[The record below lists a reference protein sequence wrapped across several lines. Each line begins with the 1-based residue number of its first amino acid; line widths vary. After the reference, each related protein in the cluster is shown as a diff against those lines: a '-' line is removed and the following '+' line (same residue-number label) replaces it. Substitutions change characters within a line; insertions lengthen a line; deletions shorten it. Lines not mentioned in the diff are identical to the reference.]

1 MINVRCRIAA
11 LMLTLCVVT
20 IIYVRC
26 NDFFFFFFSF
36 KLLQQNVF
44 IYLDVTDY
52 LKFLDFFFSALFST
66 VCFLSLQW
74 IDWPS
79 VIIII
84 VMAWSIL
91 GLFVLFFFFYFDY
104 STMICH
110 PFVMKRCLKHTDL
123 LVLTLSFQTMAC
135 PTL

>member
-1 MINVRCRIAA
+1 M
-11 LMLTLCVVT
+11 T
-20 IIYVRC
+20 
-26 NDFFFFFFSF
+26 FFFFFSF

-91 GLFVLFFFFYFDY
+91 GLFVLFFFLFWLFNNDLSSVCYEAMFEAHWPACVNIVIPNDGM
-104 STMICH
+104 SN
-110 PFVMKRCLKHTDL
+110 VVKLKMENRVFPKHW
-123 LVLTLSFQTMAC
+123 SFFFFI
-135 PTL
+135 